1 MDKKDAIYDRSA
13 NSSLTTLLG
22 PFLAYSDY
30 MRHTQA
36 CENLGVIRLP
46 FLDFYLWPTRV
57 GAILLVSALFFYRV
71 EGQPIVATT
80 TVPPSPIRTAPDVS
94 QLKTDDTSA
103 RAAWSAEST
112 QLDTTNTEAA
122 ANIVSTWLDQLL
134 SGKLASS
141 LQLEVLEAAEKHS
154 NPAIK
159 EKVAHFN
166 DARLQQGGMATQS
179 ELFYGGAAASGR
191 KIFFEHPAA
200 QCFKCHRVGNEGGDT
215 GPPLTGVGSRL
226 KREELL
232 ESILFP
238 DAKIAPGYETIL
250 IRLKDRSGRAGV
262 IKLETETELT
272 LDCPPDGRVTVKKSE
287 IALRRFGS
295 SVMPDGLDRTLSKR
309 QLRDLVEFLAQ
320 LK

>member
-1 MDKKDAIYDRSA
+1 
-13 NSSLTTLLG
+13 
-22 PFLAYSDY
+22 
-30 MRHTQA
+30 
-36 CENLGVIRLP
+36 
-46 FLDFYLWPTRV
+46 
-57 GAILLVSALFFYRV
+57 
-71 EGQPIVATT
+71 
-80 TVPPSPIRTAPDVS
+80 
-94 QLKTDDTSA
+94 
-103 RAAWSAEST
+103 
-112 QLDTTNTEAA
+112 
-122 ANIVSTWLDQLL
+122 
-134 SGKLASS
+134 
-141 LQLEVLEAAEKHS
+141 
-154 NPAIK
+154 
-159 EKVAHFN
+159 
-166 DARLQQGGMATQS
+166 MATQS

-272 LDCPPDGRVTVKKSE
+272 LDCPPDGRVTIKKSE